1 MGFEFQ
7 HDLAKDEGEDVYK
20 RQILDNLLSNAVK
33 YTPDNG
39 SVRFSLF
46 YSQETGQLD
55 ICVSDTGT
63 GIPQQDIPYI
73 FQRFYQSPRSG
84 NKEGTGIGLYLV
96 KTYTELHGGHING
109 VTSKENQGTSIGPV
123 SYTHLKPLSISQT

>member
-1 MGFEFQ
+1 MDAIKLG
-7 HDLAKDEGEDVYK
+7 V
-20 RQILDNLLSNAVK
+20 ILDNLLSNAVK

-109 VTSKENQGTSIGPV
+109 VTSKENQGTSIG
-123 SYTHLKPLSISQT
+123 LSIPITAIEEEEITPNHQTQKIA